1 MSRIVIL
8 GAGELGGALAYTLA
22 RRDRVRE
29 IRLIDPAGDVAAGKA
44 LDIRQS
50 GPVEGFDAQITA
62 SSDISHVVSADM
74 IVVAD
79 PVAGAA
85 EAGEEWSAG
94 LLRRIAPLVPRIAV
108 IAAGAAHA
116 DLVGLNARE
125 ALLPRLR
132 LLGSAPEAL
141 AAAARTMVALE
152 MNASPDDVA
161 LSVAGLPPSGF
172 IVGWSE
178 ATIGGAAIER
188 VLPPPALRRLAAR
201 VARVWPP
208 GPAALASAAARV
220 VETMVT
226 GSRRQATCFVAL
238 DGELGQRVGVSALP
252 VRLGARGVES
262 VGTPALSAGERTL
275 LENVLGM
282 S

>member
-1 MSRIVIL
+1 MPRIVIL

-29 IRLIDPAGDVAAGKA
+29 IRLIDPAGGVAAGKA

-74 IVVAD
+74 IVIAD
-79 PVAGAA
+79 PVAGAT
-85 EAGEEWSAG
+85 EAGEDWSAG
-94 LLRRIAPLVPRIAV
+94 LLRRIAPLVPRVAV

-116 DLVGLNARE
+116 SLIALNARE
-125 ALLPRLR
+125 GLLPRLR
-132 LLGSAPEAL
+132 VLGSAPEAL
-141 AAAARTMVALE
+141 VAAARTMVALE

-172 IVGWSE
+172 VVGWSE
-178 ATIGGAAIER
+178 ATIGGAAIGR
-188 VLPPPALRRLAAR
+188 VLPPPTLRRLAAR

-238 DGELGQRVGVSALP
+238 DGELGQRIGVSALP

-262 VGTPALSAGERTL
+262 VDAPALSAGERTL

-282 S
+282 V